1 MSDNNESVQRA
12 IIPVLFED
20 EHLVIVHKPS
30 GMFVHRSL
38 ADRSATEFVVQHVRD
53 QVGYFV
59 YPVHRLDRP
68 TSGVLMLAKSSAA
81 AALFGSMFAERQV
94 QKTYVALVRGHTDDA
109 GTINRPLVSDKGQGK
124 SESNPLSVPQDAET
138 AYRTLERFEVP
149 IAFSRHATTRC
160 SLVEVHPKTGRYHQI
175 RRHLAGISHPVIGD
189 ADHGD
194 TKFNRH
200 VQTHLGTTRLMLAA
214 VCLEFTH
221 PALGTGMKIDCP
233 LEQSFRSVIEKLGE
247 GNREQGIAGPFTG
260 ESGADR

>member
-1 MSDNNESVQRA
+1 MNEPQESEPRTF
-12 IIPVLFED
+12 IPILFED
-20 EHLVIVHKPS
+20 EQLVIVHKPS

-53 QVGYFV
+53 QVGCFV

-94 QKTYVALVRGHTDDA
+94 RKTYVALVRGHTDDT
-109 GTINRPLVSDKGQGK
+109 GTIDRPLVSDKGRGK

-138 AYRTLERFEVP
+138 DYRTLERFEVP
-149 IAFSRHATTRC
+149 IAFGRHATTRC
-160 SLVEVHPKTGRYHQI
+160 SLVEVHPRTGRYHQI

-200 VQTHLGTTRLMLAA
+200 AQTHLGTTRLMLAA
-214 VCLEFTH
+214 IRLEFPHST
-221 PALGTGMKIDCP
+221 TGYETKIDCP
-233 LEQSFRSVIEKLGE
+233 PEASFRSVIDKLGE
-247 GNREQGIAGPFTG
+247 AKETGVRE
-260 ESGADR
+260 

>member
-1 MSDNNESVQRA
+1 MNEPQESEPRTF
-12 IIPVLFED
+12 IPILFED
-20 EHLVIVHKPS
+20 EQLVIVHKPS

-53 QVGYFV
+53 QVGCFV

-94 QKTYVALVRGHTDDA
+94 RKTYVALVRGHTDDA
-109 GTINRPLVSDKGQGK
+109 GTIDRPLVSDKGRGK

-138 AYRTLERFEVP
+138 DYRTLERFEVP
-149 IAFSRHATTRC
+149 IPFGRHATTRC
-160 SLVEVHPKTGRYHQI
+160 SLVEVHPRTGRYHQI

-200 VQTHLGTTRLMLAA
+200 AQTHLATTRLMLAA
-214 VCLEFTH
+214 IRLEFPH
-221 PALGTGMKIDCP
+221 PTTGCETKIECP
-233 LEQSFRSVIEKLGE
+233 LEGSFRSIIEKL
-247 GNREQGIAGPFTG
+247 REK
-260 ESGADR
+260 

>member
-1 MSDNNESVQRA
+1 MTDNTDKEMQNSVP
-12 IIPVLFED
+12 ILFED
-20 EHLVIVHKPS
+20 DKLVIVAKPS

-53 QVGYFV
+53 QVGCFV

-68 TSGVLMLAKSSAA
+68 TSGALMLAKSSAA

-94 QKTYVALVRGHTDDA
+94 QKTYVALVRGHTDDT
-109 GTINRPLVSDKGQGK
+109 GTIDRPLVSDKGRGK
-124 SESNPLSVPQDAET
+124 SESNPHSVPQDAET
-138 AYRTLERFEVP
+138 DYRTLERFEVP
-149 IAFSRHATTRC
+149 IAFGRHATTRC

-200 VQTHLGTTRLMLAA
+200 AQTHLGTTRLMLAA
-214 VCLEFTH
+214 IRLEFPH
-221 PALGTGMKIDCP
+221 PTTGCETKIECP
-233 LEQSFRSVIEKLGE
+233 LEASFRSIIEKL
-247 GNREQGIAGPFTG
+247 REK
-260 ESGADR
+260 

>member
-1 MSDNNESVQRA
+1 MTDNTDKEMQNSVP
-12 IIPVLFED
+12 ILFED
-20 EHLVIVHKPS
+20 DKLVIVAKPS

-53 QVGYFV
+53 QVGCFV

-94 QKTYVALVRGHTDDA
+94 RKTYVALVRGHTDDA
-109 GTINRPLVSDKGQGK
+109 GTIDRPLVSDKGRGK
-124 SESNPLSVPQDAET
+124 SESNPLSVPQEAET
-138 AYRTLERFEVP
+138 DYRTLERFEVP
-149 IAFSRHATTRC
+149 IAFGRHATTRC
-160 SLVEVHPKTGRYHQI
+160 SLVEVHPRTGRYHQI

-200 VQTHLGTTRLMLAA
+200 AQTHLATTRLMLAA
-214 VCLEFTH
+214 IRLEFSH
-221 PALGTGMKIDCP
+221 PTTGCETKIECP
-233 LEQSFRSVIEKLGE
+233 LEASFRSIIEKL
-247 GNREQGIAGPFTG
+247 REK
-260 ESGADR
+260 